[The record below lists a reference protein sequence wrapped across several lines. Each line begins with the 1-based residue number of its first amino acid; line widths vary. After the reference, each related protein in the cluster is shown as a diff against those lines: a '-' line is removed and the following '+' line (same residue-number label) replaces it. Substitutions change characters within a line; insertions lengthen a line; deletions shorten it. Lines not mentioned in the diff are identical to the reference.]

1 MTRLHTLYRLACL
14 AIASVLLTGC
24 EQPPQQ
30 ALVFAISSAPASL
43 HPVLASDAV
52 SERINNLLYSPLLE
66 LDAQGRARPGQ
77 VAINQLDELTYRLQL
92 QPGLLPYSDG
102 SKPSIEDVLLTLQQ
116 ARDTP
121 TSPHAATLSHLSSSQ
136 LDQGTL
142 LLRLSRPDPRF
153 AEKLHLGLAP
163 ASALR
168 DGKSL
173 ARHPVGNGAY
183 EFVAWDAQE
192 RISLKRL
199 SDGLLLHF
207 EPVPDPTMRAL
218 KLIRGEIHLLQNDLP
233 YELYD
238 YLQAKPQIALASSP
252 GTTFSYL
259 GFNLHDPLTGDRR
272 IRQAIAHAI
281 DREAIVRHLFLGHAR
296 TANTLL
302 HPQHWAAN
310 PDLEPYAYDPA
321 RAQALLAQAGYGPQ
335 QPLQL
340 SYKTSTDPFRLRIA
354 AALQAQLAE
363 VGIELSIASY
373 EWGTFFADIKA
384 GRFQLYS
391 LSWVG
396 IRSPDIFRYVFHSDS
411 LPPQGANRGRY
422 INSDVDT
429 WIEQADVLPPAE
441 ARPLFVQIQQQL
453 HQDLVY
459 VPLWHEDNL
468 LLSRNV
474 EALQPLRNGS
484 YAFLKQVSFAP

>member
-1 MTRLHTLYRLACL
+1 M
-14 AIASVLLTGC
+14 
-24 EQPPQQ
+24 
-30 ALVFAISSAPASL
+30 
-43 HPVLASDAV
+43 
-52 SERINNLLYSPLLE
+52 
-66 LDAQGRARPGQ
+66 
-77 VAINQLDELTYRLQL
+77 
-92 QPGLLPYSDG
+92 
-102 SKPSIEDVLLTLQQ
+102 
-116 ARDTP
+116 
-121 TSPHAATLSHLSSSQ
+121 
-136 LDQGTL
+136 
-142 LLRLSRPDPRF
+142 
-153 AEKLHLGLAP
+153 
-163 ASALR
+163 
-168 DGKSL
+168 
-173 ARHPVGNGAY
+173 
-183 EFVAWDAQE
+183 
-192 RISLKRL
+192 
-199 SDGLLLHF
+199 
-207 EPVPDPTMRAL
+207 
-218 KLIRGEIHLLQNDLP
+218 
-233 YELYD
+233 
-238 YLQAKPQIALASSP
+238 
-252 GTTFSYL
+252 
-259 GFNLHDPLTGDRR
+259 
-272 IRQAIAHAI
+272 
-281 DREAIVRHLFLGHAR
+281 
-296 TANTLL
+296 L

-321 RAQALLAQAGYGPQ
+321 RARALLAEAGYGPQ

-422 INSDVDT
+422 INSDVDA
-429 WIEQADVLPPAE
+429 WIEQADALPPAE
-441 ARPLFVQIQQQL
+441 ARPLFAQIQQQL